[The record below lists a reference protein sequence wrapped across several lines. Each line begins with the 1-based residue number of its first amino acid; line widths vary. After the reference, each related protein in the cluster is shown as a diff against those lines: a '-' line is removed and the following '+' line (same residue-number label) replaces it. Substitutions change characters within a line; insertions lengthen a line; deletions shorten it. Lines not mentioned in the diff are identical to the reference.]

1 MPTSVRFPRVSIPYR
16 WIICALLFFATTIN
30 YIDRQILGILAP
42 TLQSELGWDEIR
54 YGYIVSAFQAAYAI
68 GLLCFGWLID
78 RIGTRLGLILAVA
91 GWSVAAMAHG
101 LASTVSQFALARF
114 ALGAG
119 EAGNFPASVKVVA
132 EWFPKRERAFAIGIF
147 NSGSNIGAIITP
159 LCVPFVVASY
169 GWQGAFFAAG
179 ALGFVWV
186 VVAIFL
192 FSSPERSR
200 FISEGDRKALDAE
213 REVSSHRVP
222 WRDVVRDRRTVA
234 FALAKFLTDPIWWFY
249 LYWVPKYLTGQFG
262 VQLAGLAAPL
272 VVIYLCADV
281 GSIGGGWLSARFIRA
296 GMAPFR
302 ARQRVMLICA
312 CAALGVIGVAD
323 ATNLWSAVIL
333 LSLATAA
340 HQGWSANLF
349 ATVSDLFPKE
359 AVASVVGVGGM
370 LGAVGGMIVATAT
383 GVILQYSGSYVVL
396 FCTCASAYL
405 CAWLVFR
412 SVVGAVTRSDSTPR
426 S

>member
-1 MPTSVRFPRVSIPYR
+1 
-16 WIICALLFFATTIN
+16 
-30 YIDRQILGILAP
+30 
-42 TLQSELGWDEIR
+42 
-54 YGYIVSAFQAAYAI
+54 
-68 GLLCFGWLID
+68 
-78 RIGTRLGLILAVA
+78 
-91 GWSVAAMAHG
+91 MAHG
-101 LASTVSQFALARF
+101 LASSVSQFALARF

-132 EWFPKRERAFAIGIF
+132 EWFPKGERAFAIGIF
-147 NSGSNIGAIITP
+147 NSGSNLGAIITP
-159 LCVPFVVASY
+159 LCVPILVASY
-169 GWQGAFFAAG
+169 GWQGAFFVSG

-186 VVAIFL
+186 LLAMFL
-192 FSSPERSR
+192 LSSPEQSR
-200 FISEGDRKALDAE
+200 FLSESERKALDVE
-213 REVSSHRVP
+213 RETPPQRVP

-296 GMAPFR
+296 GVEPFK
-302 ARQRVMLICA
+302 ARQRAMLICA
-312 CAALGVIGVAD
+312 CAALVVIGVAD
-323 ATNLWSAVIL
+323 ATNLWSTVIL
-333 LSLATAA
+333 LGLATAA

-383 GVILQYSGSYVVL
+383 GLILQYSGSYVVL
-396 FCTCASAYL
+396 FCSCASSYL
-405 CAWLVFR
+405 FAWLLFR
-412 SVVGAVTRSDSTPR
+412 SVVGAGRGLDSTLR